1 MARTGSR
8 RWWTLAI
15 LPAMAVSACGGSR
28 LSHDAIVTAVNGG
41 PLTTGQV
48 LQQQQP
54 GAVPALPQN
63 SAISSAPGGTAAIGG
78 VSTGGARSATVAGG
92 AAASAAGSG
101 TLPAGDT
108 ARSRE
113 AAGSAPAAARPTGPL
128 APILIGNVGNYSGPA
143 GSSTSAAPAALQVW
157 AQWTNAHG
165 GIAGHPVQVYSA
177 DDGADPARSRSVIQD
192 MVENKHVIAFVGNMT
207 ILDADAG
214 VQYLEQ
220 KHIPVVGGDVIS
232 APWTS
237 SPVLFPMGT
246 TVLPLIE
253 AALKAA
259 HDAGQTKLGLV
270 YCVEVPACD
279 VINKHVT
286 ETASRYGEQIV
297 YTSRVTVTQPDYTAT
312 CLGLQQSGAQA
323 VWLAVEANSQER
335 FANSCQRQN
344 YHPLYLTI
352 NQTSTTQEAHN
363 PTLDGMVAPAPAFP
377 WMAGGNAEIDAYH
390 QAIQQYAPSIEESGS
405 TAIQWAS
412 GELFKKAA
420 AGIGAA
426 PTSDAIFNG
435 LWALRNETLGGL
447 TPPLTFSAHQPSPQ
461 ITCYYL
467 TKIAGGRWTAPYG
480 ARLQCL

>member
-1 MARTGSR
+1 MARAGSR
-8 RWWTLAI
+8 RWWALVI
-15 LPAMAVSACGGSR
+15 LPAMAVGACGGSR
-28 LSHDAIVTAVNGG
+28 LSHDAIVTAVGGGPLSTAQVQQQQGAGAAVPHNGG
-41 PLTTGQV
+41 PGYAPATTGTGGMSGSAAGRATSV
-48 LQQQQP
+48 TGGTP
-54 GAVPALPQN
+54 AGPNAASGAGT
-63 SAISSAPGGTAAIGG
+63 SAPG
-78 VSTGGARSATVAGG
+78 
-92 AAASAAGSG
+92 AAAVGAG
-101 TLPAGDT
+101 
-108 ARSRE
+108 
-113 AAGSAPAAARPTGPL
+113 PAAARPAGPL
-128 APILIGNVGNYSGPA
+128 APIVLGNVGNYSGPA
-143 GSSTSAAPAALQVW
+143 GSSTSAAPTAIQVW

-165 GIAGHPVQVYSA
+165 GIAGHPVQVFSA

-192 MVENKHVIAFVGNMT
+192 MVENKHVIAFVGDMT

-237 SPVLFPMGT
+237 SPVLFPLGT

-286 ETASRYGEQIV
+286 ETAAKCGEQIV
-297 YTSRVTVTQPDYTAT
+297 HTSRVTVTQPDYTAT
-312 CLGLQQSGAQA
+312 CLGLQQNGAQA

-377 WMAGGNAEIDAYH
+377 WMVSGGNAEIDAYH
-390 QAIQQYAPSIEESGS
+390 QAIQQYAPGIEESGS

-412 GELFKKAA
+412 GELFRKAA
-420 AGIGAA
+420 AGIGAV
-426 PTSDAIFNG
+426 PTTDAIFNG
-435 LWALRNETLGGL
+435 LWALKNETLGGL
-447 TPPLTFSAHQPSPQ
+447 TPPLTFSAHQPSAQ
-461 ITCYYL
+461 VTCYYL
-467 TKIAGGRWTAPYG
+467 TKISGGRWTAPNG

>member
-1 MARTGSR
+1 
-8 RWWTLAI
+8 
-15 LPAMAVSACGGSR
+15 MAVSACGGSR
-28 LSHDAIVTAVNGG
+28 VSHDAVVAAVNGG
-41 PLTTGQV
+41 SLPTGQV
-48 LQQQQP
+48 QEQQQ
-54 GAVPALPQN
+54 GAVSYLPQN
-63 SAISSAPGGTAAIGG
+63 GAISSSPGSTSAIGG
-78 VSTGGARSATVAGG
+78 VSPGGAHSAPVAGG
-92 AAASAAGSG
+92 ATGSVPGTLPASDPSRSAGAAGSG
-101 TLPAGDT
+101 
-108 ARSRE
+108 
-113 AAGSAPAAARPTGPL
+113 PAAARPAGPL
-128 APILIGNVGNYSGPA
+128 APIVIGNVGNYSGPA

-165 GIAGHPVQVYSA
+165 GIAGHPVQVLSA

-232 APWTS
+232 APWTA

-279 VINKHVT
+279 VINKHVN
-286 ETASRYGEQIV
+286 ETAAKYGEQIV
-297 YTSRVTVTQPDYTAT
+297 YSSRVTVTQPDYTAT

-377 WMAGGNAEIDAYH
+377 WMVSGGNAEIDAYH
-390 QAIQQYAPSIEESGS
+390 QAIQQYAPGIEESGS

-412 GELFKKAA
+412 GELFRKAA
-420 AGIGAA
+420 AGIGAV
-426 PTSDAIFNG
+426 PTTDAIFNG

-447 TPPLTFSAHQPSPQ
+447 TPPLTFTAHQPSPQ
-461 ITCYYL
+461 VTCYYL
-467 TKIAGGRWTAPYG
+467 TRISGGRWTAPNG